1 MRRQTFIGIMLVYCH
16 QICMWTTIDVSNCV
30 SKYANLWDFKIRKC
44 GLWVK
49 RYHSP
54 KSANNLLQYS
64 IASVIYIFLHFF
76 LEVHFQ
82 IGKAIKISHTV
93 TFLKS
98 KKKSPKCE
106 LVLTHKETPLT
117 CYTYRNSFC
126 HSFGS
131 CTSKIKLLADL
142 ISPWLA
148 DCCLFTVSLLLCTY
162 ISSISSSLRKDA
174 SPIGLGST
182 FTISFNFNYLP
193 KGLVF
198 KFAHIV
204 G

>member
-1 MRRQTFIGIMLVYCH
+1 MRRQTFIGIISVYCH
-16 QICMWTTIDVSNCV
+16 QICIWTTIDVSNCV

-54 KSANNLLQYS
+54 KSANNRLQYS

-76 LEVHFQ
+76 LEVYFQ

-142 ISPWLA
+142 ISPE
-148 DCCLFTVSLLLCTY
+148 TSLLGLQIAVFLLCHFYCALT
-162 ISSISSSLRKDA
+162 S
-174 SPIGLGST
+174 
-182 FTISFNFNYLP
+182 
-193 KGLVF
+193 LVF
-198 KFAHIV
+198 LPLYV
-204 G
+204 RMPVLLD